1 MKTIT
6 HGLTKD
12 ELIKTIMTD
21 KIIRCINGR
30 KIEKIIVVPD
40 KLVNIIT
47 LVDNESSR

>member
-21 KIIRCINGR
+21 KIVCCINGR

-40 KLVNIIT
+40 KLVNIIV
-47 LVDNESSR
+47 LGDNESSR